1 MNLLSKR
8 IRIMALVLSV
18 LMVLTL
24 MVVAGCTPKTEEQ
37 PPNPEPQQNTQ
48 DAEDADDQ
56 KEGGETGQDNAIGTS
71 ERMEDMA
78 ENAVDAAGD
87 VEGVAAANV
96 VVLGNTA
103 LIGVDLDKDIE
114 KEKVDDIKNKI
125 DQAVKEKDKRIKNTS
140 ITADPD
146 LATRIKK
153 VTTGISEGRPISES
167 WDELTDIFKR
177 MTPAT
182 NQS

>member
-1 MNLLSKR
+1 MNFLSRR
-8 IRIMALVLSV
+8 IRIMALLLVG
-18 LMVLTL
+18 LMILTL

-37 PPNPEPQQNTQ
+37 PPNPDPQQNTQ
-48 DAEDADDQ
+48 DAEDADNQ
-56 KEGGETGQDNAIGTS
+56 KEGGETAQDNAVGTS

-78 ENAVDAAGD
+78 ENAVDAATD
-87 VEGVAAANV
+87 VEGVEAANV

-103 LIGVDLDKDIE
+103 LIGVGLDKDIAEE
-114 KEKVDDIKNKI
+114 KIDDIKSEI
-125 DQAVKEKDKRIKNTS
+125 DQAVKERDQRIKNTS

-146 LATRIKK
+146 LTTRIKK

-177 MTPAT
+177 MTPAV